1 MKKIKLTDSFTQ
13 IGFTDDRTIFIEVVQ
28 DGQTLTLEL
37 DKDSAIEL
45 ADGIIEALDMLAD
58 YFGNE
63 PNTNMFA

>member
-1 MKKIKLTDSFTQ
+1 MNKIELTDTQ

-45 ADGIIEALDMLAD
+45 VDGIIEALDMLVD
-58 YFGNE
+58 YFADE
-63 PNTNMFA
+63 PNTNMLA